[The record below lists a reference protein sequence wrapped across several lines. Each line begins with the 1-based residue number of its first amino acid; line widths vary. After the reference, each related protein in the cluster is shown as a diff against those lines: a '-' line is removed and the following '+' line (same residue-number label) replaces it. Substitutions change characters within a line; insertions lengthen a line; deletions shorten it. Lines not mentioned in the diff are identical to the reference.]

1 MTTVRRRTTQWL
13 CSDWPLGSPTDPSCR
28 VRDTF
33 PLREYSCLSF
43 AVNRHLL
50 YALDIFIL
58 LPTAEKNRPSDGWI
72 VFDHNGCLTLKSL
85 LTAMPVYMI
94 NVCFT
99 TRLKHRWC
107 FTAWLRRQ
115 NWRRPPETDLK
126 AWFGCY
132 LLTLQCLPRCAFQC
146 TGKYI
151 LASIISLQRWHADVV
166 PICQSYFQEVMLK
179 GCLTDIGW
187 RRSFSSTQ
195 GCRQTLNRCSRWNLS
210 KLLKLL

>member
-1 MTTVRRRTTQWL
+1 MTLFSLTPGLTH
-13 CSDWPLGSPTDPSCR
+13 WPQLPCKRHVSVEGMLISIFCCL
-28 VRDTF
+28 DTCF
-33 PLREYSCLSF
+33 MLSIY
-43 AVNRHLL
+43 L
-50 YALDIFIL
+50 YCYRQL
-58 LPTAEKNRPSDGWI
+58 EKTWPSDGWI
-72 VFDHNGCLTLKSL
+72 LFDHNGCLTFKSL
-85 LTAMPVYMI
+85 LTTMPVSVI
-94 NVCFT
+94 NVCST
-99 TRLKHRWC
+99 TRLKHRWSL
-107 FTAWLRRQ
+107 TAWLRRQ

-151 LASIISLQRWHADVV
+151 LTSIISLQRWHAEVV

-179 GCLTDIGW
+179 DCLTDIGW

-210 KLLKLL
+210 KLLKILYLK